1 MDTIKNNTVNNFL
14 KNMFESKPSIKQI
27 VERIAIFN
35 PSLMDNDR
43 QFCFLFDQI
52 ALNNG
57 YQDFELPLYWTIGR
71 AIYNYKKENNI
82 WAEKTAPKKSALVND
97 VNLKNPLVDVY
108 QFDIKRP
115 SIKQIIEKIA
125 EYDSYILS
133 NDRKLVELFDTIAL
147 NNGYSKEIL
156 PKYWNII
163 RIAYDYKKEIRG

>member
-1 MDTIKNNTVNNFL
+1 M
-14 KNMFESKPSIKQI
+14 
-27 VERIAIFN
+27 
-35 PSLMDNDR
+35 
-43 QFCFLFDQI
+43 
-52 ALNNG
+52 
-57 YQDFELPLYWTIGR
+57 
-71 AIYNYKKENNI
+71 
-82 WAEKTAPKKSALVND
+82 VND